1 MKEKLKKINY
11 KNMFIVLLIVLLV
24 SVTLLSLDKEKNSI
38 KEQEPEKVVVGYD
51 KGEMLENFSKNDAV
65 EAFKNILQSVENDP
79 QESKREL
86 KDRIAAL
93 DKEETDLK
101 DVISEETMDKIYL
114 QEEFES
120 DKFNRRFVA
129 SALLTYYDVIS
140 RFNET
145 GKIESVMDEES
156 IDSLVY
162 LDKKLMKAHIPMDL
176 FTGESKGIAFEM
188 QYIDGE
194 WYYNP
199 YTSMMSL
206 IMLVNYENQIKK

>member
-24 SVTLLSLDKEKNSI
+24 SVTLLALDKEKNSI

-120 DKFNRRFVA
+120 DRFNRRFVA

-140 RFNET
+140 RFNEK
-145 GKIESVMDEES
+145 GKIESVMNEES

-162 LDKKLMKAHIPMDL
+162 LDKKLMKAHIPMDV
-176 FTGESKGIAFEM
+176 FTGESRGIAFEM

>member
-1 MKEKLKKINY
+1 MKEKLKKIHF
-11 KNMFIVLLIVLLV
+11 KNMLIVLLIILLV
-24 SVTLLSLDKEKNSI
+24 SVTLAALDKEKSSI
-38 KEQEPEKVVVGYD
+38 KEREPEKVVVGYD

-65 EAFKNILQSVENDP
+65 KAFEEILQSIENDP
-79 QESKREL
+79 QDSKREL
-86 KDRIAAL
+86 KDRISAL

-101 DVISEETMDKIYL
+101 DVISEKTMEKVYL
-114 QEEFES
+114 QEEFEA

-140 RFNET
+140 RFNENE
-145 GKIESVMDEES
+145 KIESVMNEES

-162 LDKKLMKAHIPMDL
+162 LDKKLMKAHIPMDV
-176 FTGESKGIAFEM
+176 FTGESRGIAFEM

-206 IMLVNYENQIKK
+206 IMLVNYENQKNK